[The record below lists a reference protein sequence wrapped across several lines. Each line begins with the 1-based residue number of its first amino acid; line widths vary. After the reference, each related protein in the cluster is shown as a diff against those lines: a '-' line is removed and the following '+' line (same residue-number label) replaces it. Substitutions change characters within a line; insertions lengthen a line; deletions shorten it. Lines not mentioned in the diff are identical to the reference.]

1 MPKVPR
7 TRSTFPRDKAGTGMA
22 RGEVV
27 RDLISDV
34 LVELSVRRG
43 RTLLVLAAV
52 ALSTG
57 ALIASVGVSQTAAQ
71 QIGADIAATT
81 LDEISVGVRPGGT
94 SDEEVV
100 AAEPEPVPTGEDG
113 EPAEGFVDG
122 PERSAV
128 GSTPITVFPDDAED
142 RAMAIDLVD
151 AAGRQVTVTGLPGVD
166 VTRTEAVPTERSGL
180 IVRGATPEY
189 LDAARIDVPDGRGW
203 LLDGNDPVVFLGSAA
218 AEQLEVPVTQDPT
231 GYQVWIDGQRYAVVG
246 FLTGGAA
253 VEGPESRGAALGSGE
268 SEMAGSMSVIIPYRN
283 ALSMVGSDSEATM
296 LVRTAPGAGAAVGP
310 VVREAIRPDAPER
323 LEASQVQSLNSLRD
337 GVSTQLGRL
346 AAGIGAFLAVL
357 TALLIASSMIASVVA
372 RTSEI
377 GLRRALGASKR
388 DVALVFLGEGV
399 VVGVLGG
406 LAGGALALV
415 LVVGAAAINGWSALT
430 PLWMIGVGPLLG
442 GVIGIASA
450 TYPAIRAGRISPAIA
465 VRAD

>member
-7 TRSTFPRDKAGTGMA
+7 RGRNPEQGLA
-22 RGEVV
+22 RAEVL

-34 LVELSVRRG
+34 LIELSVRRG
-43 RTLLVLAAV
+43 RTMLVLAAV

-81 LDEISVGVRPGGT
+81 LDEISVGVRPGGA
-94 SDEEVV
+94 DQED
-100 AAEPEPVPTGEDG
+100 APAEPAPVPTGEDG
-113 EPAEGFVDG
+113 EPVEGFIDG
-122 PERSAV
+122 PDRPAV
-128 GSTPITVFPDDAED
+128 GTAPTTVFPDDAEA

-151 AAGRQVTVTGLPGVD
+151 AAGRQLTVTGLPGVD
-166 VTRTEAVPTERSGL
+166 VTRTDDVPDERSGL
-180 IVRGATPEY
+180 VIRGAMPGY
-189 LDAARIDVPDGRGW
+189 LDAARLDVPDERAW
-203 LLDGNDPVVFLGSAA
+203 LLRGDEPVVFLGSAA
-218 AEQLEVPVTQDPT
+218 ADQLGVPMTEDPT

-246 FLTGGAA
+246 FLAGSGAA
-253 VEGPESRGAALGSGE
+253 AGPASRGATLGE
-268 SEMAGSMSVIIPYRN
+268 DAVMAPGAAIVVIPYQR
-283 ALSMVGSDSEATM
+283 ALSMRGSDADATM
-296 LVRTAPGAGAAVGP
+296 LVRTAPGAGVAVGH
-310 VVREAIRPDAPER
+310 VLREAIRPDAPER
-323 LEASQVQSLNSLRD
+323 LEASQVQSLDSLRD

-357 TALLIASSMIASVVA
+357 TALLIASSMVASVVA
-372 RTSEI
+372 RTGEI
-377 GLRRALGASKR
+377 GLRRALGASRR
-388 DVALVFLGEGV
+388 DVALVFLGEGA

-430 PLWMIGVGPLLG
+430 PVWMVAVGPALGGAIGV
-442 GVIGIASA
+442 VSA
-450 TYPAIRAGRISPAIA
+450 TYPAVRAGRISPAIA